1 MDKIYFDNSATT
13 PLTPEAR
20 EKMLEAMDVSGNPS
34 SLHTMGVEAGET
46 GQRGEAK
53 HTHSSRY
60 KIPDDARAAASSS
73 SRRAAPRRTD
83 RALLGTTG
91 AKNYTSQKNIIISDS
106 EHPAIMETAKE
117 LERRGFIVHKIPTAD
132 GIPDYEMIEQV
143 ADSDTILVSFM
154 LVNNET
160 GAIYDVRRISDIVKK
175 ANPAAIVHTDCTQA
189 FLKIRFTA
197 KSLGADMI
205 TISGHQDR
213 RSEGRRS
220 PLGLAGDS

>member
-20 EKMLEAMDVSGNPS
+20 EKMLEAMDIYGNPS
-34 SLHTMGVEAGET
+34 SLHTMGVEAEKLVN
-46 GQRGEAK
+46 EAK
-53 HTHSSRY
+53 RNILTALGIKYLTTLDCRQL
-60 KIPDDARAAASSS
+60 IFTASGTE
-73 SRRAAPRRTD
+73 AD
-83 RALLGTTG
+83 NLALLGTTG

-160 GAIYDVRRISDIVKK
+160 GAIYDVRRISDIVKGEPRRHHTYRLH
-175 ANPAAIVHTDCTQA
+175 AGVPEDQVHREIARRRHDND
-189 FLKIRFTA
+189 IRA
-197 KSLGADMI
+197 
-205 TISGHQDR
+205 QDR